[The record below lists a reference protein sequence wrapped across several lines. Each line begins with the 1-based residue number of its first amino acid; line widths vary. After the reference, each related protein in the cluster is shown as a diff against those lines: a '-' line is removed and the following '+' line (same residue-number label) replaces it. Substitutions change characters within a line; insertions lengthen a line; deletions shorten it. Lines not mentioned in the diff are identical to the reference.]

1 MKNDWNTSSAQELN
15 KNNGFFYSCFV
26 FGKSFCKGKSCR
38 KLPRRTGRRRLL
50 RRCREKIL
58 LREILQQGGAC
69 PMKNDWNTSS
79 AQELNKNKRF
89 FYLCFV
95 FLKSGWAAAKI
106 YPIKLALLIR
116 REEVRHAPSRDFR
129 CRERSIFSDWKSSS
143 AQDMSKKVSFFYSC
157 FVFRRAC
164 PLAWESSFRSDFSS

>member
-1 MKNDWNTSSAQELN
+1 MRPEKFEYRSPEKREYRGAQKVWISRRPKSLNIGAPEKFEYRGAPKSLNVGAPEKFEYRGAPKSLNIGRPKNVSAQELN
-15 KNNGFFYSCFV
+15 KHNRFFYSCFV

-79 AQELNKNKRF
+79 AQELNKNNRF

-106 YPIKLALLIR
+106 YSIK
-116 REEVRHAPSRDFR
+116 
-129 CRERSIFSDWKSSS
+129 
-143 AQDMSKKVSFFYSC
+143 
-157 FVFRRAC
+157 
-164 PLAWESSFRSDFSS
+164 

>member
-1 MKNDWNTSSAQELN
+1 
-15 KNNGFFYSCFV
+15 
-26 FGKSFCKGKSCR
+26 
-38 KLPRRTGRRRLL
+38 
-50 RRCREKIL
+50 
-58 LREILQQGGAC
+58 
-69 PMKNDWNTSS
+69 MKNDWNTSS

-95 FLKSGWAAAKI
+95 FLKSAWAAAKI

-143 AQDMSKKVSFFYSC
+143 AQDMSKTVSFFYSC

-164 PLAWESSFRSDFSS
+164 PSARESSFRSGFSSWNSSSPQDLTKKVTLFYSCFVFYAC

>member
-15 KNNGFFYSCFV
+15 KNNS
-26 FGKSFCKGKSCR
+26 
-38 KLPRRTGRRRLL
+38 
-50 RRCREKIL
+50 
-58 LREILQQGGAC
+58 
-69 PMKNDWNTSS
+69 
-79 AQELNKNKRF
+79 F

-95 FLKSGWAAAKI
+95 FLRSGWAAAKT

-143 AQDMSKKVSFFYSC
+143 AQDMSKTVSFFIRVS
-157 FVFRRAC
+157 FLDVLAPQRESQVFDRVF
-164 PLAWESSFRSDFSS
+164 LAGIHPRPRT